1 MNEKPTPRTAH
12 TAAQITAAD
21 PGQSVWVS
29 ANAGTGKTHVLIER
43 ILRLLLS
50 GTPPRKILCLTF
62 TKAAAAE
69 VANRLSSRLGHW
81 AAMDDAALAQ
91 SLKELLGKPASEKE
105 TATACALFAATLESP
120 EGLRIR
126 TVHSFSE
133 SLLGRFPVEARLAPH
148 FSVID
153 ERRAAEIRTE
163 ARDRILAHEQGRS
176 AKVTQALSH
185 LAGLVDEEQFG
196 QLMRELDSQR
206 LKLRYLMETP
216 DGVDKMITRTRQA
229 LRLGDQDTTET
240 VLGAASADIGAF
252 DRKALKEAVGALQDG
267 TKSDQARAAAIDAW
281 LSLEAAQRAARIE
294 ETYFPVFV
302 TLKGEPKAEKNLITK
317 KPKEAH
323 PEALSTL
330 LVEQDRIVAV
340 LERLKAV
347 AMAEATE
354 SLLIVATAL
363 IGAYE
368 AIKTTRALLDYD
380 DLIEKAQDLLATE
393 GGVSWVH
400 YKLDGGIDHILVDE
414 AQDTSP
420 AQWDIISG
428 LAGDFFAG
436 FGAGENDRPQHRTV
450 FAVGDEKQSIYSFQG
465 ADPVRFGLMRNHFQD
480 QEAAIGRRLPTVE
493 LEASYRTTAAIMS
506 VVDGV
511 FAPPGASDGLT
522 WDAKPVHHHTN
533 RQGQGGV
540 VELWDTLTPDDAPD
554 SSPWDAPFDHR
565 TAESPPVRLAEKI
578 AGRIKDWLENKDLL
592 ASAGRPVQPG
602 DIMILVRTRS
612 AFAEEMV
619 RALKRR
625 AVPVTGRDRLV
636 LTDHLAAMDLVAAG
650 RFVLLP
656 GDDLNTAVVL
666 KGPFVEFN
674 DDVLF
679 ALAFERTKTLWQTLA
694 ERRDERPE
702 FTRAWE
708 KLSGLLAG
716 ADFTPPYEF
725 YSRLLVGGGRRDLLA
740 HLGSEAGEPIDE
752 FLSLA
757 LDFGRDHESSL
768 EGFLY
773 WLERGETQVKRE
785 MERGRNEVRVLTV
798 HGAKG
803 LEAGIVFLPDTCT
816 LPSPNM
822 DPRTHWRDIE
832 GEDNFV
838 LWRTS
843 KDAEEQLSKKLHE
856 DARRAIEQEY
866 RRLLYVAMTR
876 ARDRLY
882 VCGWETK
889 NGRTEGCWYDL
900 IAPVLEDMGEEVP
913 LDSGETLWRME
924 TPQTAEPDGRQAT
937 QEEAKPDR
945 ALPPWA
951 LTPPPADPA
960 PARPLAPSRP
970 SAEEPPVMSP
980 LGKDDGQ
987 RFQRGLL
994 VHRLLQSLP
1003 EMPLKDREA
1012 AGRAFLGRPSLGL
1025 TAEAC
1030 EEILSETLAVI
1041 NHPDHAGLFGP
1052 GSLAEVP
1059 VTGVLG
1065 TGADSTVLTGQI
1077 DRLLVTDNAVT
1088 IIDYKTNRPP
1098 PATEDAVS
1106 PVYLRQMAGYRE
1118 LLKVVYPDH
1127 PVCALLLWT
1136 VGPQI
1141 MALSEENLDAHAP

>member
-1 MNEKPTPRTAH
+1 MTGEPATPATH

-69 VANRLSSRLGHW
+69 VANRLSTRLGHW
-81 AAMDDAALAQ
+81 AAMDDAGLAQ
-91 SLKELLGKPASEKE
+91 SLKELLGKPGSEQDTD
-105 TATACALFAATLESP
+105 TARALFAATLESP

-153 ERRAAEIRTE
+153 ERRAAEIRTQ
-163 ARDRILAHEQGRS
+163 ARDRILAHERDRPARVS
-176 AKVTQALSH
+176 KALSH
-185 LAGLVDEEQFG
+185 LAGLVDEERFAH
-196 QLMRELDSQR
+196 LMRELDSQR
-206 LKLRYLMETP
+206 RRLRHLMETP
-216 DGVDKMITRTRQA
+216 DGVDAMIARTRRALGLGQGDTTDTILSAAADARAFDAQA
-229 LRLGDQDTTET
+229 LKAAVE
-240 VLGAASADIGAF
+240 VLQGGS
-252 DRKALKEAVGALQDG
+252 
-267 TKSDQARAAAIDAW
+267 KSDQARAAAIGGW
-281 LSLEAAQRAARIE
+281 LALEAAERAGRLE
-294 ETYFPVFV
+294 KTYGPIFA
-302 TLKGEPKAEKNLITK
+302 TQKGEPKAEKNLITK

-323 PEALSTL
+323 PEALAAL
-330 LVEQDRIVAV
+330 LDEQDRVMAV
-340 LERLKAV
+340 LGRLKAA
-347 AMAEATE
+347 AMVEATD
-354 SLLIVATAL
+354 SLLVVGTAL

-380 DLIEKAQDLLATE
+380 DLIEKAEDLLATE
-393 GGVSWVH
+393 GGTSWVH

-420 AQWDIISG
+420 AQWNIISR
-428 LAGDFFAG
+428 LAGDFFSDL
-436 FGAGENDRPQHRTV
+436 GAGEGDRSQHRTV

-493 LEASYRTTAAIMS
+493 LEASYRTTAAVLK
-506 VVDGV
+506 VVDAV
-511 FAPPGASDGLT
+511 FKAPESADGLT
-522 WDAKPVHHHTN
+522 WDAKAVHHHTN
-533 RQGQGGV
+533 RRGQGGV
-540 VELWDTLTPDDAPD
+540 VELWDTLNPDDTPDT
-554 SSPWDAPFDHR
+554 SPWHAPFDQR
-565 TAESPPVRLAEKI
+565 GAESPPVRLAEKI
-578 AGRIKDWLENKDLL
+578 AARISGWRKRKDQL
-592 ASAGRPVQPG
+592 ASAGRPIEPG
-602 DIMILVRTRS
+602 DIMILVRSRG
-612 AFAEEMV
+612 AFSEEMV
-619 RALKRR
+619 RALKRHG
-625 AVPVTGRDRLV
+625 VPVTGRDRLV
-636 LTDHLAAMDLVAAG
+636 LTDHLAAMDLLCAG
-650 RFVLLP
+650 HFALLP
-656 GDDLNTAVVL
+656 DDDLNTAVVL
-666 KGPFVEFN
+666 KGPFVEF
-674 DDVLF
+674 DDEVLF
-679 ALAFERTKTLWQTLA
+679 DLAFGRRKSLWQTLS
-694 ERRDERPE
+694 ERRDENPQ

-708 KLSGLLAG
+708 TLSGLLVG

-725 YSRLLVGGGRRDLLA
+725 YSRLLVDGGRRDLLA

-757 LDFGRDHESSL
+757 LDFERDHEQSL

-816 LPSPNM
+816 LPSKTL
-822 DPRTHWRDIE
+822 DPRTHWQDGDGGE
-832 GEDNFV
+832 GDFV

-843 KDAEEQLSKKLHE
+843 KDGEEQLSAQLHDE
-856 DARRAIEQEY
+856 ARRAIEQEY

-889 NGRTEGCWYDL
+889 QGRAEGCWYDL
-900 IAPVLEDMGEEVP
+900 MAPAIQDLGEDIG
-913 LDSGETLWRME
+913 LDSGDTVWRVE
-924 TPQTAEPDGRQAT
+924 TPQTADPDGLET
-937 QEEAKPDR
+937 QQEDTQHFQ
-945 ALPPWA
+945 ALPQWA
-951 LTPPPADPA
+951 SSPPPCEPE
-960 PARPLAPSRP
+960 PPRPLAPSRP
-970 SAEEPPVMSP
+970 SGEDPPVMSP
-980 LGKDDGQ
+980 LDDDDGK

-1003 EMPLKDREA
+1003 DLPPGDRDA
-1012 AGRAFLGRPSLGL
+1012 AGRVFLERPSLDL
-1025 TAEAC
+1025 SPEAQGG
-1030 EEILSETLAVI
+1030 ILAETLAVM
-1041 NHPDHAGLFGP
+1041 NHPDHGGLFGP

-1065 TGADSTVLTGQI
+1065 GTVLTGQI
-1077 DRLLVTDNAVT
+1077 DRLLVTDDGVT

-1098 PATEDAVS
+1098 PETEDAVS
-1106 PVYLRQMAGYRE
+1106 PVYLRQMAAYRE
-1118 LLKVVYPDH
+1118 LLRGIYPDR
-1127 PVCALLLWT
+1127 PVQALLLWT
-1136 VGPQI
+1136 VGPRM
-1141 MALSEENLDAHAP
+1141 MALSDEILDAHTP